1 MEIGVKACK
10 KVPGKKNV
18 YATGGL
24 GDSLY
29 TEFKVGETYELK
41 KSPSLCNH
49 GFHYFRKEDLCFGV
63 DLFATETVFLEVEIL
78 GEVVQDTCKRAT
90 NKLKILRYIPIKEWK
105 KLLKNNR
112 NSGDQNSGNRNSG
125 NWNSGSWNSGSR
137 NSGDQNSGYQNS
149 GDRNSGNQNSGDQ
162 NSGNRNSGSWNS
174 GDQNSGYFN
183 TNAPDVIRVFEK
195 PCNRKKWNNCRKPL
209 FLNFEIKKGETYK
222 DAFCRSWNETTK
234 EDRKLVESLPNFD
247 WEIFTEISG
256 IEKPEDQ

>member
-125 NWNSGSWNSGSR
+125 
-137 NSGDQNSGYQNS
+137 
-149 GDRNSGNQNSGDQ
+149 
-162 NSGNRNSGSWNS
+162 SWNS